1 MRYLYYLKI
10 VLNNISRDLKKY
22 ILVICSLIVTI
33 SLFGLSLYML
43 FYTKKDE
50 IAVNKCLDGKI
61 DKVGCVSWVDNNIA
75 DNADIATMINQNDE
89 IVKKIKHIPGLQAGC
104 FYDSGYSLS
113 NDNGCFDDLIDIQKK
128 YKNKDVYES
137 ADSGEKIEI
146 LDCIAIKNDVFNMY
160 NIEFFKGEYKQ
171 KNDDCVYIYLG
182 YEFRN
187 IPVGTE
193 YVNGKGIKYKVAGI
207 IRENTYIVDDYY
219 YKLGVYPDTSTISLD
234 SKVLFSGN
242 IENVAS
248 EMFIKVADGYDFYE
262 VADNIVK
269 ELKNDGVIVTCDK
282 LTDVVE
288 YNTQGMDDFINE
300 MIRLAS
306 IIMIVTLIIQI
317 AIQFVVTMKNNYT
330 YAVLLCN
337 GFVMKDIVM
346 ICVVDAIIKII
357 ISISV
362 TYAITMAW
370 VNYDLSDYLAIKV
383 AGKIV
388 VTQVMPICLLVLV
401 LIMAIVN
408 TYSCILIKKHSKS
421 ELIRS

>member
-1 MRYLYYLKI
+1 
-10 VLNNISRDLKKY
+10 
-22 ILVICSLIVTI
+22 
-33 SLFGLSLYML
+33 
-43 FYTKKDE
+43 
-50 IAVNKCLDGKI
+50 
-61 DKVGCVSWVDNNIA
+61 
-75 DNADIATMINQNDE
+75 
-89 IVKKIKHIPGLQAGC
+89 
-104 FYDSGYSLS
+104 
-113 NDNGCFDDLIDIQKK
+113 
-128 YKNKDVYES
+128 
-137 ADSGEKIEI
+137 
-146 LDCIAIKNDVFNMY
+146 
-160 NIEFFKGEYKQ
+160 
-171 KNDDCVYIYLG
+171 
-182 YEFRN
+182 
-187 IPVGTE
+187 
-193 YVNGKGIKYKVAGI
+193 
-207 IRENTYIVDDYY
+207 
-219 YKLGVYPDTSTISLD
+219 
-234 SKVLFSGN
+234 
-242 IENVAS
+242 
-248 EMFIKVADGYDFYE
+248 
-262 VADNIVK
+262 
-269 ELKNDGVIVTCDK
+269 
-282 LTDVVE
+282 
-288 YNTQGMDDFINE
+288 

-346 ICVVDAIIKII
+346 ICVVDEIIKII